1 MKSNTFAEKR
11 QIQIEND
18 VDEGNYRAN
27 KEMISIVFMNLIK
40 NMKAMEAS
48 IL

>member
-1 MKSNTFAEKR
+1 MKSTPFTEKR

-18 VDEGNYRAN
+18 VDEGNYKASR
-27 KEMISIVFMNLIK
+27 EMISIVLIYFIM

>member
-1 MKSNTFAEKR
+1 MKSTPFAEKR

-18 VDEGNYRAN
+18 VDEGKYKAN
-27 KEMISIVFMNLIK
+27 REMISIVFIYLIK